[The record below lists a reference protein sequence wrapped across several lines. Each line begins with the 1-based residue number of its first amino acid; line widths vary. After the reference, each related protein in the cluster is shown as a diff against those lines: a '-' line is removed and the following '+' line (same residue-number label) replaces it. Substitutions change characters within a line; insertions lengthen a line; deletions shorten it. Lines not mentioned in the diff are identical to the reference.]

1 MVELVKDFDLTKVL
15 IPTEKDIMHFL
26 KSQPSDLF
34 RDSRYYNRTEGT
46 KPFKNFL
53 NNLISTNDNRLL
65 PYAFNIFELLNDDL
79 MCSYFLD
86 ILVDNYP
93 SETYDY
99 ISNFM
104 AVNGGLNFRK
114 KEKGYYR
121 DYYKYSSIVRDES
134 QSFKYKSM
142 IAKLP
147 LLDPSFDIK
156 PLFEFAYNLR
166 LDSKEEKSKASS
178 AKRRVENQLDLF
190 EATVITASKL
200 DVSSVILILSK
211 KKLSTIPERTSFA
224 HFLNIMYNYSTSNQ
238 KIRRNQEYAK
248 ACLRIK
254 ELAEPYLKDRSIHVR
269 NYLNTINEV

>member
-1 MVELVKDFDLTKVL
+1 
-15 IPTEKDIMHFL
+15 
-26 KSQPSDLF
+26 
-34 RDSRYYNRTEGT
+34 
-46 KPFKNFL
+46 
-53 NNLISTNDNRLL
+53 
-65 PYAFNIFELLNDDL
+65 

-156 PLFEFAYNLR
+156 PLVEFAYNLR
-166 LDSKEEKSKASS
+166 LDSKEEKSKAWSV
-178 AKRRVENQLDLF
+178 KRRISNQLDIF
-190 EATVITASKL
+190 ETNVQGIFAIGDICSYPGKL
-200 DVSSVILILSK
+200 KLILSGFHEGALAARGCFK
-211 KKLSTIPERTSFA
+211 YAKPDEKLRFE
-224 HFLNIMYNYSTSNQ
+224 YSTTS
-238 KIRRNQEYAK
+238 K
-248 ACLRIK
+248 
-254 ELAEPYLKDRSIHVR
+254 SIHERLGVKK
-269 NYLNTINEV
+269 